1 MSFRVVFVI
10 SSDSAPPDGK
20 LVGDILYVNA
30 PDGYRNIVH
39 KVKHMMGLVSAHTIH
54 NTHTTRAT
62 HRAPTTRAAHTAGT
76 THTTHTTHTTQTTH
90 TTRTYI
96 IYMLVSNTH
105 ADE

>member
-39 KVKHMMGLVSAHTIH
+39 KVKHMMGLVSVHDTYKSY
-54 NTHTTRAT
+54 N
-62 HRAPTTRAAHTAGT
+62 
-76 THTTHTTHTTQTTH
+76 
-90 TTRTYI
+90 TYI
-96 IYMLVSNTH
+96 TYSTYNTYTTYNT
-105 ADE
+105 